1 LESTSIHLVTSGM
14 YHLLDH
20 FPDKNFDQ
28 TNIDSYNA
36 EVIHECEAIRDFIVL
51 HYCLTQREDTPLWRY
66 CRTMPIP
73 DTLRQRIELYRRTG
87 RIRWRS
93 GELFTDL
100 SWFYIFEGLGV
111 RPDGYDPLLDV
122 VTTAQLRE
130 IMASMAAATA
140 DVARAAPG
148 HDSYFPA
155 RTASGS
161 RATVP

>member
-1 LESTSIHLVTSGM
+1 M
-14 YHLLDH
+14 
-20 FPDKNFDQ
+20 
-28 TNIDSYNA
+28 
-36 EVIHECEAIRDFIVL
+36 IHESEGIRDFIVL

-122 VTTAQLRE
+122 VTTGQLRE
-130 IMASMAAATA
+130 ILASMAAATA
-140 DVARAAPG
+140 SVARTAQR

-155 RTASGS
+155 RTATGS
-161 RATVP
+161 RAAVP